1 MHAMAARNAPPD
13 RREPLIDLFKVFA
26 TQIIVLHHLTVYGG
40 IAAALHALAPSTAG
54 LIFDYGRYVVHGF
67 LAIAGYLA
75 GQTLRTRADNL
86 RPLGM
91 IGRRYVRLIVPFAT
105 AMAFAI
111 FAAWIARFSI
121 HDDYIGDSATPGQIL
136 AHLLLLQDIL
146 GIESFSAGMWYVAID
161 FQLFAFLTLLRFVVR
176 NDTLAAAL
184 IGGFVAAAL
193 LHFNRNPNYDSYF
206 IYFVASYGL
215 GVLAEI
221 AGYAQVKAARGLALG
236 LIGVF
241 GLVIGLLTWS
251 GDSGR
256 ALLALVVTLYLLLA
270 RIRPWRPQPTALWQA
285 TVWASDRSYWVFVL
299 HYSLVLI
306 ANAAYAR
313 LEAPNTAHLFTAV
326 VVVCGASWL
335 MAGALY
341 RHVEIPTQRLL
352 ARRNRN

>member
-26 TQIIVLHHLTVYGG
+26 TQTIVLHHLTVYGG
-40 IAAALHALAPSTAG
+40 IAAALHTLAPGTVG

-75 GQTLRTRADNL
+75 GQTLRARTDNL
-86 RPLGM
+86 RPLSL
-91 IGRRYVRLIVPFAT
+91 IGRRYLRLIVPFAA

-121 HDDYIGDSATPGQIL
+121 HDDYVGDSATPGQIL

-161 FQLFAFLTLLRFVVR
+161 FQLFAFLTLLRLVAR
-176 NDTLAAAL
+176 NDTLAAVL

-193 LHFNRNPNYDSYF
+193 LHYNRNPNYDSYF
-206 IYFVASYGL
+206 IYFVGSYGL
-215 GVLAEI
+215 GALAEI
-221 AGYAQVKAARGLALG
+221 AGYAQTTTARRLALG
-236 LIGVF
+236 LIAIF
-241 GLVIGLLTWS
+241 GLVIGLLTWN
-251 GDSGR
+251 GESGR
-256 ALLALVVTLYLLLA
+256 ALLALVVTLCLLLA

-313 LEAPNTAHLFTAV
+313 LEAPNTVHLSAAV
-326 VVVCGASWL
+326 VVVCGASWW
-335 MAGALY
+335 MAGLLY
-341 RHVEIPTQRLL
+341 RHVEIPTHRTLTHW
-352 ARRNRN
+352 NRK